1 MVASVILAHPYKRSF
16 NHAIFRTVVDSLR
29 GRGVKTYGHD
39 LYAENFDPVLTEA
52 ELGKEP
58 TKDSRVKRL
67 TEEMVESDLLVFIHP
82 NWCGQPPA
90 MMKGYIDRVFRPPYA
105 YDYEETAT
113 GGGPPI
119 EKLCGKTGIVF
130 NTSNTP
136 ERRSWTISTI
146 PWKTSGGGAFSGSA
160 ESPGIIGRCSGSW
173 RTVWRNRGRGGSGR
187 WRMFS
192 AGTCQPR
199 RDHEAARHTE
209 DKPWSGRL
217 LEQGVRAL

>member
-58 TKDSRVKRL
+58 TKDSLVKRL

-82 NWCGQPPA
+82 NWWGQPPA
-90 MMKGYIDRVFRPPYA
+90 MMMGYIDRGFRPPYA

-136 ERRSWTISTI
+136 ERRELDYFHDPLENEWRWCVFGFCGITRYHRTMFRVVADSMEEQRKGWLREVEDVLSRHL
-146 PWKTSGGGAFSGSA
+146 SA
-160 ESPGIIGRCSGSW
+160 EAGS
-173 RTVWRNRGRGGSGR
+173 
-187 WRMFS
+187 
-192 AGTCQPR
+192 
-199 RDHEAARHTE
+199 
-209 DKPWSGRL
+209 
-217 LEQGVRAL
+217 